1 MALDP
6 MNAPEAATK
15 SPVLAQAVEA
25 PLTRAAIF
33 LVATLNPGSDN
44 RAAVRSL
51 CGDLPALVRAVG
63 FRDLEGSLSCV
74 MGFGSEAWDRLFGQ
88 PRPAELHVFREIRSG
103 TRHAVST
110 PGDLLFHVR
119 AKRMDL
125 SFELLTQI
133 MARIGNAVS
142 PVDEVQGFRYFDERD
157 LLGFV
162 DGTEN
167 PTGAA
172 ATEAVLIGDEDSGF
186 AGGSYVIVQKYLHD
200 LAAWNALSTEEQ
212 ERIIGRK
219 KLSDIELD
227 DSVKP
232 TSAHNALTTIVENG
246 KEIKILRDNM
256 PFGRPAHGEFG
267 TYFIGY
273 SRSPRT
279 IEQMLQNM
287 FLGQPP
293 GNYDRILDFSRAV
306 TGNLF
311 FVPSAT
317 FLENVTEDPTTDDR
331 TNDDRTSDDRTSED
345 QTGEDQTNEDQAA
358 VAGSAAAPA
367 VAETSLSP
375 SSSNRSVHDGSLGI
389 GSLKGDKRHE

>member
-1 MALDP
+1 MS
-6 MNAPEAATK
+6 APPAGGLPAQ
-15 SPVLAQAVEA
+15 SQPVAA

-33 LVATLNPGSDN
+33 LVVTLNPGVD
-44 RAAVRSL
+44 RRGTVRSF
-51 CGDLPALVRAVG
+51 CGDLAALVRAVE

-74 MGFGSEAWDRLFGQ
+74 MGFGSEAWDRLFGP
-88 PRPAELHVFREIRSG
+88 PRPAELHPFREIRAG
-103 TRHAVST
+103 ARHAVST
-110 PGDLLFHVR
+110 PGDLLFHIR
-119 AKRMDL
+119 AERMDL
-125 SFELLTQI
+125 CFELATQL

-142 PVDEVQGFRYFDERD
+142 PVDEVHGFRYFDDRD
-157 LLGFV
+157 LIGFV

-167 PTGAA
+167 PRGAA
-172 ATEAVLIGDEDSGF
+172 ATDAVLVGDEDAAF

-200 LAAWNALSTEEQ
+200 VGAWNALSTEAQ
-212 ERIIGRK
+212 ERIIGRT

-279 IEQMLQNM
+279 IEQMLENM
-287 FLGQPP
+287 FIGRPP
-293 GNYDRILDFSRAV
+293 GNYDRLLDFSRAV
-306 TGNLF
+306 TGDLF

-317 FLENVTEDPTTDDR
+317 FLENV
-331 TNDDRTSDDRTSED
+331 SED
-345 QTGEDQTNEDQAA
+345 QTFEDQPA
-358 VAGSAAAPA
+358 VAESPAAPA
-367 VAETSLSP
+367 VAETSP
-375 SSSNRSVHDGSLGI
+375 SISSVREGSLGI
-389 GSLKGDKRHE
+389 GSLKGDIRHE